1 MQKAML
7 TLGTVVALD
16 FMADMV
22 KDTGDMPAMV
32 GMDSD
37 TETMVDTDLDS
48 AERDLPMPNLNL
60 MPKLNLMPM
69 LILMLGTVKDLE
81 SMARLAK
88 DMVDTEAM
96 VFNKQHTDSE
106 VIPIMV
112 DTDVLME
119 AILDTEAIQL
129 VMEVTDDSGEEFIF
143 SK

>member
-1 MQKAML
+1 
-7 TLGTVVALD
+7 
-16 FMADMV
+16 
-22 KDTGDMPAMV
+22 
-32 GMDSD
+32 MDSD

-60 MPKLNLMPM
+60 IPMLTLMPK
-69 LILMLGTVKDLE
+69 LMLGTVVALD
-81 SMARLAK
+81 SMVGLAK

-106 VIPIMV
+106 PIPIMV

-119 AILDTEAIQL
+119 AMVDTEPMEL

>member
-1 MQKAML
+1 M
-7 TLGTVVALD
+7 GD
-16 FMADMV
+16 SMADMV
-22 KDTGDMPAMV
+22 KDTA
-32 GMDSD
+32 D
-37 TETMVDTDLDS
+37 TLDTDLDS

-60 MPKLNLMPM
+60 MPMLTPM

-81 SMARLAK
+81 SMVGLAK

-106 VIPIMV
+106 VIPVMV

-119 AILDTEAIQL
+119 ATVDTEHMEL
-129 VMEVTDDSGEEFIF
+129 VMEVTGDSGEEYIF

>member
-1 MQKAML
+1 ML
-7 TLGTVVALD
+7 
-16 FMADMV
+16 DMV
-22 KDTGDMPAMV
+22 DMDVAMQAMV
-32 GMDSD
+32 AMDSD

-60 MPKLNLMPM
+60 MPMLTLMPK
-69 LILMLGTVKDLE
+69 LMLGTDVVLD
-81 SMARLAK
+81 SMVGLAK

-106 VIPIMV
+106 PIPIMV

-119 AILDTEAIQL
+119 AMVDTEPMEL

>member
-1 MQKAML
+1 ML
-7 TLGTVVALD
+7 DTVDTDVA
-16 FMADMV
+16 
-22 KDTGDMPAMV
+22 MPAMV
-32 GMDSD
+32 DMDSD

-81 SMARLAK
+81 SMVGLAK

-119 AILDTEAIQL
+119 AILDTEATLDMEL
-129 VMEVTDDSGEEFIF
+129 VMEVTDDFGEEFIY

>member
-1 MQKAML
+1 M
-7 TLGTVVALD
+7 G
-16 FMADMV
+16 
-22 KDTGDMPAMV
+22 
-32 GMDSD
+32 
-37 TETMVDTDLDS
+37 VDTDLDS

-60 MPKLNLMPM
+60 MPT

-81 SMARLAK
+81 SMVDLAK
-88 DMVDTEAM
+88 DMGDTQAM

-119 AILDTEAIQL
+119 AILDTEPMEL

-143 SK
+143 SKCTLLNTSLIIFH

>member
-1 MQKAML
+1 ML
-7 TLGTVVALD
+7 DTVDTDVA
-16 FMADMV
+16 
-22 KDTGDMPAMV
+22 MPAMV
-32 GMDSD
+32 DMDSD

-81 SMARLAK
+81 SMVGLAK

-119 AILDTEAIQL
+119 AMVDTEPMEL
-129 VMEVTDDSGEEFIF
+129 VMEVMDDSGEEFIF